1 MKQRLAH
8 IRQLLD
14 RYYDGRSSLQE
25 EAELREF
32 FGQAD
37 LSLPEE
43 MLADAQLFCEM
54 EGLHAAIDAQRTEE
68 AKLRMPM
75 GMEQRLRD
83 TIVHLEQEEKRKL
96 PARPQPSLPS
106 AKETR
111 QLKPPTLWWRIAA
124 CLIVVI
130 GSGLYYQ
137 HLQASPFVDTC
148 KTPEEAQIQ
157 MERALSIISH
167 HAEQGAA
174 LLQEGLDK
182 TNSPEETDLS
192 RFLSFE

>member
-32 FGQAD
+32 FGQTD

-43 MLADAQLFCEM
+43 MLTDAQLFCKM
-54 EGLHAAIDAQRTEE
+54 EGLHDAIDAQRTEE
-68 AKLRMPM
+68 AELRMPM

-83 TIVHLEQEEKRKL
+83 TIVHLEQEEKRKQ

-106 AKETR
+106 AQETR

-157 MERALSIISH
+157 MERALSIINH
-167 HAEQGAA
+167 HSGQGAI
-174 LLQEGLDK
+174 LLQEGLEK
-182 TNSPEETDLS
+182 TNTPDEADLS
-192 RFLSFE
+192 RFISFE

>member
-14 RYYDGRSSLQE
+14 LYYDGRSSLQE

-32 FGQAD
+32 FAQSG
-37 LSLPEE
+37 LSLPED
-43 MLADAQLFCEM
+43 LQADAQLFCEM
-54 EGLHAAIDAQRTEE
+54 EGLHAAIETQRTEE
-68 AKLRMPM
+68 AELRMPM

-83 TIVHLEQEEKRKL
+83 TIVHLEQEEGQKQST
-96 PARPQPSLPS
+96 PPQPSLPS
-106 AKETR
+106 AKEAKR
-111 QLKPPTLWWRIAA
+111 LKPPTLWWRMAA
-124 CLIVVI
+124 CLIVII

-148 KTPEEAQIQ
+148 QTPEEAQRQ

-167 HAEQGAA
+167 HSEQGAA

-182 TNSPEETDLS
+182 TNTPDEADLS

>member
-14 RYYDGRSSLQE
+14 RYYDGSSSLQE
-25 EAELREF
+25 ETELREF
-32 FGQAD
+32 FAQPG
-37 LSLPEE
+37 LSLPED
-43 MLADAQLFCEM
+43 MLADAQLFCDM
-54 EGLHAAIDAQRTEE
+54 EGLHAAIGAQRTEKAE
-68 AKLRMPM
+68 LRMPL

-83 TIVHLEQEEKRKL
+83 TIVHLEQEEEQKL
-96 PARPQPSLPS
+96 STPPQPSLPL
-106 AKETR
+106 AKEAR
-111 QLKPPTLWWRIAA
+111 RLKPPTLWWRIAA
-124 CLIVVI
+124 CLIVII

-148 KTPEEAQIQ
+148 KTPEEAQRQ

-167 HAEQGAA
+167 HSEQGAV
-174 LLQEGLDK
+174 LLQEGLEKANTPDEA
-182 TNSPEETDLS
+182 NLS